1 MMAPKFSPIVAM
13 LLLAGAEVAAPSA
26 ARSEEAQ
33 AARPSST
40 AAIPMRVECFVG
52 LTTDMPKATRR
63 YSDLHRGWFCMPAE
77 RSAYTH

>member
-1 MMAPKFSPIVAM
+1 MMAPNFSPIVAM

-26 ARSEEAQ
+26 ARSEEVQ
-33 AARPSST
+33 AAPLRSA

-52 LTTDMPKATRR
+52 LTTDMPKATRH
-63 YSDLHRGWFCMPAE
+63 YSDLHRGWFCIPGE